1 MSSVK
6 NAVGKAKA
14 QQEEFKKPVLKI
26 SLGTTK
32 RILSKEAC
40 ESDRVWLNGYIQN
53 KVAGECLPPT
63 LYSNECSSIL
73 KRIYGVNYEH
83 ELEKIRAD
91 WKNQNGY

>member
-1 MSSVK
+1 MSSGK
-6 NAVGKAKA
+6 NAKKDPKA
-14 QQEEFKKPVLKI
+14 QLEEFKKPVLKI

-40 ESDRVWLNGYIQN
+40 ESDRIWLNGYIEN

-73 KRIYGVNYEH
+73 KRIYGVNFDH